1 MSKILKALEKAGKE
15 GALEPGPAVAAEA
28 AVAAPQPPTAGV
40 PGRPARR
47 RRRTGVVVTQPPDP
61 EALKGVDP
69 HVVALHKPMSVIAEQ
84 YRGLRSRIERAN
96 LDGRIQTLVITSAF
110 KGEGKS
116 VTAANLA
123 AVLAQD
129 ATKAVLLVDAD
140 LRRPRIHRL
149 LGLPGTPGLGDLLHG
164 RAALEEVVR
173 TTPFYGLSVITAG
186 AVEGHP
192 AELLASPEF
201 EDFIARVRTQ
211 YDYIILD
218 TPPLHPISDVNF
230 VADAVDGI
238 LLVVRAHKTHRGLVK
253 QAVDAVPRE
262 KLLGTVL
269 NRVESLRSGY
279 GYGYGGAGY
288 YYYKYY

>member
-15 GALEPGPAVAAEA
+15 GTLEVAVDRSPADPVAPADP
-28 AVAAPQPPTAGV
+28 APV
-40 PGRPARR
+40 PGRTRR
-47 RRRTGVVVTQPPDP
+47 RRKAGVVVTQAPDP
-61 EALKGVDP
+61 EILRGVDP
-69 HVVALHKPMSVIAEQ
+69 HVVVLHKPMSVISEQ
-84 YRGLRSRIERAN
+84 YRGMRSRIERAN
-96 LDGRIQTLVITSAF
+96 ADGRIQTLVITSAF

-123 AVLAQD
+123 SVFAQD

-140 LRRPRIHRL
+140 LRRPRIHKL
-149 LGLPGTPGLGDLLHG
+149 LGIDGTPGLGDLLHG
-164 RAALEEVVR
+164 RATLGEVLQ
-173 TTPFYGLSVITAG
+173 TTPFYGLSVVTAG
-186 AVEGHP
+186 TVEGHP

-201 EDFIARVRTQ
+201 DDFIAQVRSQ
-211 YDYIILD
+211 FDYIVLD

-230 VADAVDGI
+230 LADAVDGI
-238 LLVVRAHKTHRGLVK
+238 VLVVRAHKTHRGLVR
-253 QAVDAVPRE
+253 QAAETIPRE

-269 NRVESLRSGY
+269 NRAESLRSGY